1 MVEETRGR
9 GNTGGGYVK
18 IDFNDVVPIYIQ
30 IANGIEDDIL
40 SGRLQEG
47 DHCYSQ
53 VVIAKELN
61 INPATAAKGIR
72 LLVERGVL
80 EKVRGQAMTVREDA
94 VKMIKQRKTQE
105 TLTDMI
111 ETLVQEAK
119 KLDISQE
126 ELIQKI
132 GERFER
138 R

>member
-1 MVEETRGR
+1 M
-9 GNTGGGYVK
+9 K

-53 VVIAKELN
+53 VVIAKELS

-105 TLTDMI
+105 TLAGMI

-126 ELIQKI
+126 ELL
-132 GERFER
+132 ERVREGFEE
-138 R
+138 

>member
-1 MVEETRGR
+1 M
-9 GNTGGGYVK
+9 K

-105 TLTDMI
+105 TLADMI

-126 ELIQKI
+126 ELMQRI
-132 GERFER
+132 GERFEGH
-138 R
+138 

>member
-1 MVEETRGR
+1 M
-9 GNTGGGYVK
+9 K

-80 EKVRGQAMTVREDA
+80 EKVRGQAMTVRENA
-94 VKMIKQRKTQE
+94 VEIIKQRKTRE

-126 ELIQKI
+126 ELLQRIE
-132 GERFER
+132 ERYTGD
-138 R
+138 

>member
-1 MVEETRGR
+1 M
-9 GNTGGGYVK
+9 N

-40 SGRLQEG
+40 AGRLQEG

-126 ELIQKI
+126 ELIRRI
-132 GERFER
+132 GERFEGH
-138 R
+138 

>member
-1 MVEETRGR
+1 M
-9 GNTGGGYVK
+9 K

-53 VVIAKELN
+53 IVIAKELN

-105 TLTDMI
+105 TLIDMI

-138 R
+138 H

>member
-1 MVEETRGR
+1 M
-9 GNTGGGYVK
+9 K

-126 ELIQKI
+126 ELIQRI
-132 GERFER
+132 GERFEGH
-138 R
+138 

>member
-1 MVEETRGR
+1 M
-9 GNTGGGYVK
+9 K

-94 VKMIKQRKTQE
+94 VKMIKQRKTKE
-105 TLTDMI
+105 TLTDII

-126 ELIQKI
+126 ELIQRI
-132 GERFER
+132 GERYKGN
-138 R
+138 